1 MPCIISTTL
10 FAQSGGWQEVK
21 ASVGKELKAERT
33 LASNA
38 LSKVVSVELRDVPFV
53 QALKEIAFQGNLRV
67 LFTQNLVPADKRVTL
82 TIANAP
88 LARVIE
94 EVLRDTDLGYTVTE
108 SGLLVLSPKE
118 PQEQPTTVRGKVTDG
133 KTGDGLPGANVYIRA
148 LGLGVS
154 ADATGA
160 YSFTVPEEKA
170 KGERAVLAAKVVGY
184 KEKSERITLKP
195 GVVTV
200 DFALEED
207 IFQTE
212 EVVVTGIASKT
223 SRSVAE
229 VAVARIPVADL
240 TSKVNYQGLGQM
252 FTGKVSGVNVTIPSG
267 NVGAG
272 WRFFVRGGGG
282 LNGDEQPV
290 IYIDGARLD
299 NSEFALTSVG
309 GQTVSNLSNLNPNDI
324 DNVEILKGPAAAAMY
339 GTGGSNGVVLI
350 TTKSGKL
357 TQQGKT
363 NIEYTFGYGT
373 NQKYYSY
380 DESKYL
386 NAAAYNN
393 ILDQPGMLREHQLSA
408 AGGTGI
414 YKYYASF
421 SNRYEEGLIPFQNH
435 LEKNSFRVNISAL
448 PSEKLNLKVST
459 GFTWSEMYLPQMDD
473 NIYSWNSN
481 AFVYQNRWN
490 NCDSAAIAAYT
501 SKNESNQFLG
511 SASVIWRPI
520 RNFEINVGSGL
531 EVTTWDGTSL
541 RPYGYKYSG
550 NSTGEKNLSRRFVK
564 QFTHDLN
571 ARYSLNFFDVN
582 LTSIVGTQVLDRSY
596 LRQSSG
602 GMYYPNEDIQTI
614 QSATQQAIASES
626 RSNTRS
632 AGIYWNNEFSYNDTY
647 FWTLAVRR
655 DYASVIGVDAPA
667 ITYPKGSLSVR
678 LDKYDILPSDI
689 FGLFKL
695 RVAYGETGQLPSLA
709 DAIPLTWNAPTGA
722 VGTGVNI
729 SSKGNSAIEPERI
742 KEWEFGID
750 VEFLK
755 MFSLELTH
763 YRQNA
768 TNSIVASTTAP
779 SSGLYRF
786 SYPVN
791 IGSIESWGFESQL
804 QINPIRSAD
813 YDLNLSF
820 IWNYQKNEV
829 KNLGETDEITNGT
842 EVIRPGLPKHQFF
855 TYVALSPK
863 FDATTKKYI
872 GVNLS
877 TDRVDLGNPVP
888 DHSGSVSINFR
899 FLKNFTLYAMG
910 DWALNNKIYANSI
923 NRLINYNTYL
933 PQRDLAL
940 KLGLIS
946 ASNMLPRDAAITAL
960 TPGTQEYIDAAGQ
973 YIQYDRGANGNF
985 VQDASFFVFR
995 EFSLSYDL
1003 TALMNE
1009 YLPNTYL
1016 AGLNVG
1022 VSIRNVYRWSKY
1034 DLGFEASSEG
1044 GRSDFLG
1051 EDYNTLP
1058 QPRNMRFWI
1067 RFGF

>member
-290 IYIDGARLD
+290 IYIDGVRVD

-357 TQQGKT
+357 AQQG
-363 NIEYTFGYGT
+363 
-373 NQKYYSY
+373 
-380 DESKYL
+380 
-386 NAAAYNN
+386 
-393 ILDQPGMLREHQLSA
+393 
-408 AGGTGI
+408 
-414 YKYYASF
+414 
-421 SNRYEEGLIPFQNH
+421 
-435 LEKNSFRVNISAL
+435 
-448 PSEKLNLKVST
+448 
-459 GFTWSEMYLPQMDD
+459 
-473 NIYSWNSN
+473 
-481 AFVYQNRWN
+481 
-490 NCDSAAIAAYT
+490 
-501 SKNESNQFLG
+501 
-511 SASVIWRPI
+511 
-520 RNFEINVGSGL
+520 
-531 EVTTWDGTSL
+531 
-541 RPYGYKYSG
+541 
-550 NSTGEKNLSRRFVK
+550 
-564 QFTHDLN
+564 
-571 ARYSLNFFDVN
+571 
-582 LTSIVGTQVLDRSY
+582 
-596 LRQSSG
+596 
-602 GMYYPNEDIQTI
+602 
-614 QSATQQAIASES
+614 
-626 RSNTRS
+626 
-632 AGIYWNNEFSYNDTY
+632 
-647 FWTLAVRR
+647 
-655 DYASVIGVDAPA
+655 
-667 ITYPKGSLSVR
+667 
-678 LDKYDILPSDI
+678 
-689 FGLFKL
+689 
-695 RVAYGETGQLPSLA
+695 
-709 DAIPLTWNAPTGA
+709 
-722 VGTGVNI
+722 
-729 SSKGNSAIEPERI
+729 
-742 KEWEFGID
+742 
-750 VEFLK
+750 
-755 MFSLELTH
+755 
-763 YRQNA
+763 
-768 TNSIVASTTAP
+768 
-779 SSGLYRF
+779 
-786 SYPVN
+786 
-791 IGSIESWGFESQL
+791 
-804 QINPIRSAD
+804 
-813 YDLNLSF
+813 
-820 IWNYQKNEV
+820 
-829 KNLGETDEITNGT
+829 
-842 EVIRPGLPKHQFF
+842 
-855 TYVALSPK
+855 
-863 FDATTKKYI
+863 
-872 GVNLS
+872 
-877 TDRVDLGNPVP
+877 
-888 DHSGSVSINFR
+888 
-899 FLKNFTLYAMG
+899 
-910 DWALNNKIYANSI
+910 
-923 NRLINYNTYL
+923 
-933 PQRDLAL
+933 
-940 KLGLIS
+940 
-946 ASNMLPRDAAITAL
+946 
-960 TPGTQEYIDAAGQ
+960 
-973 YIQYDRGANGNF
+973 
-985 VQDASFFVFR
+985 
-995 EFSLSYDL
+995 
-1003 TALMNE
+1003 
-1009 YLPNTYL
+1009 
-1016 AGLNVG
+1016 
-1022 VSIRNVYRWSKY
+1022 
-1034 DLGFEASSEG
+1034 
-1044 GRSDFLG
+1044 
-1051 EDYNTLP
+1051 
-1058 QPRNMRFWI
+1058 
-1067 RFGF
+1067 